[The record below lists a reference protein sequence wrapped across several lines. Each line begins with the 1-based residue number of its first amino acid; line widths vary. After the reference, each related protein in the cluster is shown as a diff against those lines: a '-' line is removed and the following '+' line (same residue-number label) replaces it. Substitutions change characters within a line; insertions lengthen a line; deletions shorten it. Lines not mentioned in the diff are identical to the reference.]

1 MSDLELNGDRS
12 AGKSGF
18 RLIGERRRSGFFE
31 LSLGMKHYLLNTR
44 TRIGSPMLGQFSG
57 KEKNEKKR
65 KAATDHDWT
74 ARLSSN
80 ISKGVIT

>member
-12 AGKSGF
+12 AGEF
-18 RLIGERRRSGFFE
+18 WFEIEGESRGVFG
-31 LSLGMKHYLLNTR
+31 LSLRLRRYLLNTR

-74 ARLSSN
+74 ARWSMN